1 MKNQNNNNII
11 FNNNNKNNINEL
23 NLIFSENIQKIDKVN
38 KNSFNLKK
46 NFINTIKTM
55 ENSFDNI
62 LSENYLF
69 DDVIKHKKKI
79 KLNINK
85 NNNYNDNNIENNNV
99 NKKTINNFT
108 DLIKNKKKIIF
119 NKFKYKNLTN
129 INNNNINTFSNNNN
143 NKNSIIISESTSN
156 IRKKFYNKLLNFN
169 KNFQFSNKNY
179 KTIKYNFSDSN
190 YSNNKNKEEKNNKSE
205 INNSNNFS
213 FIKSFYL
220 FNKRKKL
227 SKNEEKKYNSL
238 FTKIKTNNNEYNYQL
253 SKKNLKTIYLKC
265 EKNIKDSQNFV
276 NYMENK
282 NLLENKL
289 LSKILNKSSKP
300 KYSID
305 VKVIQNKLKKNKSS
319 INIFTNNNNNNHNHK
334 INVDLVYK
342 MADNFAFEHRKELMK
357 KLNYNYSNDKDFIFQ
372 KDSIKIN
379 EKIFKEFINKKNL
392 NFSNKF
398 PFKDLN
404 VEKMME
410 SDCKTKKN
418 LMMRIDEDLQK
429 YLSNGYY
436 FKDKINNNINK
447 TNKNNNTISLP
458 KLSSYNLNE

>member
-1 MKNQNNNNII
+1 MKNHNNNNII
-11 FNNNNKNNINEL
+11 FNYNNNKKNINEL

-38 KNSFNLKK
+38 KNSFTFNK

-69 DDVIKHKKKI
+69 DDIIKHKKKI

-85 NNNYNDNNIENNNV
+85 SNNNNNNSENNNV

-108 DLIKNKKKIIF
+108 EIIKNNKKIIF

-129 INNNNINTFSNNNN
+129 INNNNISNNNN
-143 NKNSIIISESTSN
+143 NKNSIIISESTPN

-169 KNFQFSNKNY
+169 KNFQFSNKNN

-205 INNSNNFS
+205 INKSNKF
-213 FIKSFYL
+213 FFTKSFYL
-220 FNKRKKL
+220 FNKRKIP
-227 SKNEEKKYNSL
+227 SKNDEKKYNSL
-238 FTKIKTNNNEYNYQL
+238 FTKIKTNNKYEYNYNL

-265 EKNIKDSQNFV
+265 EKNIKDSQNLV

-282 NLLENKL
+282 NLLENKS

-319 INIFTNNNNNNHNHK
+319 INIFTNNNNKNNNYK
-334 INVDLVYK
+334 INVDFVYK
-342 MADNFAFEHRKELMK
+342 MANNFAFEHRKELMK

-392 NFSNKF
+392 KFSNKF
-398 PFKDLN
+398 SFKNLN
-404 VEKMME
+404 VEKMMD
-410 SDCKTKKN
+410 SDFKIKKN
-418 LMMRIDEDLQK
+418 LMMRLDEDLKK
-429 YLSNGYY
+429 YLSKGYY
-436 FKDKINNNINK
+436 FKDKINNNIYKN
-447 TNKNNNTISLP
+447 NKNNNTISLP
-458 KLSSYNLNE
+458 KLSSNNLNE